1 MANESRR
8 WRFVVG
14 GCRIVLK
21 DCQCVNPM
29 YYIIIIHLFSH
40 SYFINHFPWPWCP
53 PYFEGM
59 KFAKRLEAE
68 AERHWLKFYIDYKG
82 LKKCIKKDIDDE
94 DISSSSFQDLLH
106 SELEKVS
113 TFYQSQEDLVQFTMK
128 RFVKRLGKISQMQCG
143 AADELVSI
151 FHDLKRDVLDLNKF
165 VVLNYVAVIK
175 AVKKR
180 NKRIVTASLNAQ
192 RIHMMKPMEFLES
205 QYFFTSLKLAGIKT
219 RLDLIAQ
226 ELPGAE
232 HKPMSLD
239 EAKQEYSCPICLSLL
254 NGPVVLSCSHIF
266 CWGCLVALC
275 SSVKRQSVDVHRLD
289 GNKEQEQALWDD
301 HEGESNTAAT
311 FQCPCCRKEEILDLD
326 RLVVDSHLDKYLK
339 QMESS
344 MCVPMDISTP
354 EEQRKYLL
362 PPQRSEF
369 QNKIT
374 LCLDLD
380 GTLVTTL
387 NPKRAPVLP
396 ESAVSYVVGVGGKL
410 NPGGIFVIERPGLGD
425 FLRRAACLCEV
436 VLFTAGLEDY
446 AAPILDEIE
455 RRYGKVFHYRLYRP
469 ATSHSDV
476 YPCVKDLSKLGRK
489 LEKCILVDD
498 TPLAFFRQPDHGVPV
513 LQYRGDIDDRLLSE
527 AVEPLLFCLIKE
539 NDVPM
544 ALRRRFNMKKWFLS
558 QGLESETIEEVRKL
572 VSKPIQVSASTSHL
586 PTINTQRDEETIYAH
601 ILPSETMMVMDFDKT
616 LTDWDAAER
625 LVDEISPELTSLLS
639 SVESLANFIPMT
651 NTVLSEMHRRGVTR
665 DKIVQVLTNM
675 GKEVPKGSIA
685 LLRYAISCGVDCRIL
700 SDCNEVFIGHILS
713 SAKIRACFTEI
724 ITNSSGFERTRE
736 NLFSH
741 SHQKLV
747 VKPRHDASQHG
758 SHGCPTCPD
767 NLCKGKEIQ
776 LMRAKRKKKTKR
788 IIYIGDGAND
798 YCAVKALG
806 RNDIVLARQ
815 GLELENFIINKS
827 ETILAQV
834 VFWNDHDEL
843 LQKMKLY
850 LSY

>member
-1 MANESRR
+1 
-8 WRFVVG
+8 
-14 GCRIVLK
+14 
-21 DCQCVNPM
+21 
-29 YYIIIIHLFSH
+29 
-40 SYFINHFPWPWCP
+40 
-53 PYFEGM
+53 M

-82 LKKCIKKDIDDE
+82 LKKSIKKDIDEGDLQ
-94 DISSSSFQDLLH
+94 SSIFQDLMQR
-106 SELEKVS
+106 ELEKVS
-113 TFYQSQEDLVQFTMK
+113 TFYQSQEDLVHFTMK
-128 RFVKRLGKISQMQCG
+128 RFVKRLAKVSDAQCQP
-143 AADELVSI
+143 DEELLSS
-151 FHDLKRDVLDLNKF
+151 FHDLRRDVLDLNKF

-180 NKRIVTASLNAQ
+180 NKHTMAVAMDAQ
-192 RIHMMKPMEFLES
+192 QMNTMKPMDFLES
-205 QYFFTSLKLAGIKT
+205 EYFFTSLKLASIKT

-232 HKPMSLD
+232 HKEMSLD
-239 EAKQEYSCPICLSLL
+239 EARQEYSCPICLSLL

-275 SSVKRQSVDVHRLD
+275 SSVKRQVADSHKV
-289 GNKEQEQALWDD
+289 EQIKQGDHALWDD

-326 RLVVDSHLDKYLK
+326 RLVVDVHLDKYLK
-339 QMESS
+339 QMESQES
-344 MCVPMDISTP
+344 IPMDISMA
-354 EEQRKYLL
+354 EEQTTYLL
-362 PPQRSEF
+362 PPQRYEF
-369 QNKIT
+369 NNKLT

-455 RRYGKVFHYRLYRP
+455 RRYGKVFHHRLYRP
-469 ATSHSDV
+469 ATTHSDV

-489 LEKCILVDD
+489 IEKCILVDD

-513 LQYRGDIDDRLLSE
+513 LQYRGDVDDRLLPE

-539 NDVPM
+539 SNVPM

-558 QGLESETIEEVRKL
+558 QGLDFEAEMEEKKPVI
-572 VSKPIQVSASTSHL
+572 KPIQVSASSCQL
-586 PTINTQRDEETIYAH
+586 SSMDMGPDDEVLYSH

-616 LTDWDAAER
+616 LTDWDSAER

-639 SVESLANFIPMT
+639 SVETLANFIPMT

-665 DKIVQVLTNM
+665 DKIVQVLTEM
-675 GKEVPKGSIA
+675 GKEIPKGSIS
-685 LLRYAISCGVDCRIL
+685 LLRHAISCGVDCRIL
-700 SDCNEVFIGHILS
+700 SDCNDVFIGHILS

-724 ITNSSGFERTRE
+724 VTNSSGFERTP
-736 NLFSH
+736 NLFG
-741 SHQKLV
+741 HQKLV
-747 VKPRHDASQHG
+747 VKPRHDSALHG
-758 SHGCPTCPD
+758 PHGCPMCPD
-767 NLCKGKEIQ
+767 NLCKGREIS
-776 LMRAKRKKKTKR
+776 LMRAKRNKKTKR
-788 IIYIGDGAND
+788 IVYIGDGAND

-806 RNDIVLARQ
+806 RNDIVLARR
-815 GLELENFIINKS
+815 GFELENFITNKS
-827 ETILAQV
+827 ETIKAQV
-834 VFWNDHDEL
+834 EFWTNHDEL
-843 LQKMKLY
+843 LQKMKFHV
-850 LSY
+850 SC

>member
-1 MANESRR
+1 
-8 WRFVVG
+8 
-14 GCRIVLK
+14 
-21 DCQCVNPM
+21 
-29 YYIIIIHLFSH
+29 
-40 SYFINHFPWPWCP
+40 
-53 PYFEGM
+53 M

-68 AERHWLKFYIDYKG
+68 AERHWLKFYLDYKG
-82 LKKCIKKDIDDE
+82 LKKTIKKDIDNGDFE
-94 DISSSSFQDLLH
+94 SLRFQELLEC
-106 SELEKVS
+106 ELEKVS

-128 RFVKRLGKISQMQCG
+128 RFLKRLGKISEKQLEPD
-143 AADELVSI
+143 DEILSI
-151 FHDLKRDVLDLNKF
+151 FHELKRDVLDLNKF

-180 NKRIVTASLNAQ
+180 NKHTVAAAMDSQHVHA
-192 RIHMMKPMEFLES
+192 MKPMQFLES
-205 QYFFTSLKLAGIKT
+205 EYFFTSLKLAAIKT

-239 EAKQEYSCPICLSLL
+239 EARQEYSCPICLGML

-275 SSVKRQSVDVHRLD
+275 SSVQRQVEDSHKQED
-289 GNKEQEQALWDD
+289 GKEQEHALWDVD
-301 HEGESNTAAT
+301 DGQSNTAAT

-326 RLVVDSHLDKYLK
+326 RLNIDVHLDTYLK
-339 QMESS
+339 QMESTES
-344 MCVPMDISTP
+344 VPMEVSITDP
-354 EEQRKYLL
+354 VYLL
-362 PPQRSEF
+362 PPQRYEF
-369 QNKIT
+369 NNKLT

-455 RRYGKVFHYRLYRP
+455 RRYGKVFHHRLYRP
-469 ATSHSDV
+469 ATTHSDV

-513 LQYRGDIDDRLLSE
+513 LQYRGDIDDRLLPE

-539 NDVPM
+539 SNVPM

-558 QGLESETIEEVRKL
+558 QGLDFEVEEK
-572 VSKPIQVSASTSHL
+572 KPISTPIKVSAST
-586 PTINTQRDEETIYAH
+586 TQIASMDTERKDDIIYSH
-601 ILPSETMMVMDFDKT
+601 ILPSETMLVMDFDKT
-616 LTDWDAAER
+616 LTDWDSAER

-665 DKIVQVLTNM
+665 DKIVQVLTDM
-675 GKEVPKGSIA
+675 GKEVPKGSVA

-700 SDCNEVFIGHILS
+700 SDCNDVFIGHILS

-724 ITNSSGFERTRE
+724 ITNSSGFERS
-736 NLFSH
+736 NQGIFG
-741 SHQKLV
+741 HQKLV
-747 VKPRHDASQHG
+747 VKPRHDSSLHG
-758 SHGCPTCPD
+758 HHGCSTCPD
-767 NLCKGKEIQ
+767 NLCKGREIE
-776 LMRAKRKKKTKR
+776 LMRCKRTKKTKR
-788 IIYIGDGAND
+788 IIYVGDGAND

-806 RNDIVLARQ
+806 RNDIVLVRR
-815 GLELENFIINKS
+815 GFELEHCIIKKA
-827 ETILAQV
+827 ETIRAQV
-834 VFWNDHDEL
+834 EFWTRHDEL
-843 LQKMKLY
+843 LQKMKFHV
-850 LSY
+850 SC